1 MGATPQPS
9 FPTLSP
15 ELQHGCLI
23 PVPPLLVQSSLSLAP
38 SLTWYS
44 SSMYTLVLNVILP
57 LLASTMR
64 NSSVTP
70 RGASPGA
77 ALLP

>member
-1 MGATPQPS
+1 
-9 FPTLSP
+9 
-15 ELQHGCLI
+15 
-23 PVPPLLVQSSLSLAP
+23 
-38 SLTWYS
+38 
-44 SSMYTLVLNVILP
+44 MYTLVLNVILP